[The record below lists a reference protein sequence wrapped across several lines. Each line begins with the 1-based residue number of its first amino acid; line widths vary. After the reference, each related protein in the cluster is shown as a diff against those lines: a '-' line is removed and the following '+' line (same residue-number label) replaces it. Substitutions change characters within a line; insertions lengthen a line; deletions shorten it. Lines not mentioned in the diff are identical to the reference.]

1 MSSPDR
7 RSRGRFKKTRMQSN
21 ITLSTPIP
29 RWYSR
34 TCIGDIVGAHRS
46 GSLPASELLVRQAH
60 ANWLESL
67 LTNGNQP
74 SLDHQHAGWQ
84 LLRAMVDQLYG
95 ERTGRYAYALPCG
108 AGKTQAVVALL
119 AAMVSL
125 RVFSSGKTVLVVAQ
139 QVNALCEI
147 KQKLLD
153 ADVPEQSVG
162 IVHSKTGTAF
172 PSTQD
177 QKRSITLAT
186 HSRIQQ
192 YGSLPECCRNRE
204 GKLHDL
210 VIWDEALIS
219 TESVTLALDTTLAA
233 LRYFADG
240 GKCSTLA
247 EAYKRLALAVE
258 REQVAQHAGLPACE
272 LAPTVTECEAELM
285 QHEIRMIGY
294 LDDTGKALREKALC
308 AVSLIRNPISLVD
321 PRNGNSAALMRYVV
335 KVPDALA
342 NIVILDASHA
352 IDELRQADSTIRVG
366 TTEAMTSFKD
376 FGTVAVIHY
385 PVASGRSTIRE
396 DGKAIYEAVRIA
408 KRLPPGERALFVT
421 FKDWHEA
428 RLMDDLHA
436 AGVPAGRNMP
446 NGEPWLNVITWG
458 KHTSDNSY
466 TDCRHVVLVGLHRL
480 PRLALAS
487 QLAAQKRDLT
497 HRRDKPGLLGL
508 EQSVIAGDV
517 MQAMNRGCM
526 RLTDAEGKAHPMTV
540 HIIAKDDLRQLLER
554 AMPGL
559 GWETATVKAP
569 TRTETATQLIANY
582 VLSLPAEVQ
591 KISKQSVFIACDI
604 ELGKD
609 AKAAAL
615 SEALKI
621 LALHAIREPKHRWL
635 LVNRSLHRERL
646 E

>member
-1 MSSPDR
+1 MGAFEKSLMEIMSITHGYGVGCTTQHIPIAKS
-7 RSRGRFKKTRMQSN
+7 RSS
-21 ITLSTPIP
+21 
-29 RWYSR
+29 
-34 TCIGDIVGAHRS
+34 D
-46 GSLPASELLVRQAH
+46 SLPASERLVRLAH
-60 ANWLESL
+60 SNWLACMRKNE
-67 LTNGNQP
+67 NQP
-74 SLDHQHAGWQ
+74 SPEHQDAGWQ

-95 ERTGRYAYALPCG
+95 VRTGRYAYALPCG
-108 AGKTQAVVALL
+108 AGKTEAVVALL

-125 RVFSSGKTVLVVAQ
+125 RIFGSGKTVLVVAQ
-139 QVNALCEI
+139 QVNALCVV
-147 KQKLLD
+147 KQKLID
-153 ADVPEQSVG
+153 AGVPEHAVG
-162 IVHSKTGTAF
+162 IVHSKPVAPF
-172 PSTQD
+172 PSTKE
-177 QKRSITLAT
+177 QKRPIMLAT
-186 HSRIQQ
+186 HARIQHD
-192 YGSLPECCRNRE
+192 GSLPECCRNKD

-219 TESVTLALDTTLAA
+219 TDAVTLTLDSTLTA
-233 LRYFADG
+233 LRHFADS
-240 GKCSTLA
+240 GKCSTVA
-247 EAYKRLALAVE
+247 EAYKRLDLAVE
-258 REQVAQHAGLPACE
+258 REQATQQAGQSPCE
-272 LAPTVTECEAELM
+272 LAPTVTEQEAELM
-285 QHEIRMIGY
+285 QHEMRTIGY
-294 LDDTGKALREKALC
+294 LDNTGRTLREQALC

-376 FGTVAVIHY
+376 FGNVAVIHY
-385 PVASGRSTIRE
+385 PVASGRSTMKE
-396 DGKAIYEAVRIA
+396 DGKAISEAVRIA
-408 KRLPPGERALFVT
+408 KELPQDERALFVT

-428 RLMDDLHA
+428 RLMDELHA
-436 AGVPAGRNMP
+436 AGVPLGRNMP
-446 NGEPWLNVITWG
+446 NGGFWLNVITWG

-497 HRRDKPGLLGL
+497 HRRDKSGLLGL

-559 GWETATVKAP
+559 GWETATIKDP
-569 TRTETATQLIANY
+569 TRTENATKMIADY
-582 VLSLPAEVQ
+582 VLGLSAEVE
-591 KISKQSVFIACDI
+591 KISKQSVFTACDI
-604 ELGKD
+604 ALGKD

-621 LALHAIREPKHRWL
+621 LALRAIREPKHRWG
-635 LVNRSLHRERL
+635 LVELSLKRMPQE
-646 E
+646 